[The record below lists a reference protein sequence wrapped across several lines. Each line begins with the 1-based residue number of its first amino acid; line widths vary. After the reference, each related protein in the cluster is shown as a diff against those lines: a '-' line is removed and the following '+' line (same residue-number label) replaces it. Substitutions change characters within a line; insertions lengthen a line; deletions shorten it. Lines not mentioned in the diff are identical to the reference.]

1 MSFTSRTDPED
12 DDSWSSCF
20 IVLSH
25 RWYYVFIAKNK
36 TPRVTNRFSLSHP
49 ILSSPSI
56 PIHFIIRC
64 LCVLFLIHQSIDIVC
79 GAFEWEVGDEN
90 K

>member
-1 MSFTSRTDPED
+1 MMIPGQVALLCCRID
-12 DDSWSSCF
+12 DTTF
-20 IVLSH
+20 LSLKIKLL
-25 RWYYVFIAKNK
+25 VSP
-36 TPRVTNRFSLSHP
+36 TVSLYP